1 MQKMSILK
9 PYKFHRLLKSVLWG
23 GDFIADFKGIE
34 SDQERVG
41 ESWELSGVKGNE
53 SVVKGGDDDGLTLSQ
68 LIERHKALLVG
79 EAVYAQHG
87 NQFPLL
93 VKIIDAAQDLSLQ
106 VHPNDELAKQR
117 HGCYGK
123 TEMWYLIN
131 HKPGAKILSGMSQE
145 ITPEEYEQ
153 RVAGNTIL
161 DVVAQHESH
170 EGDVF
175 FLPSGRIH
183 GIGGGNL
190 IAEVQQTSDITYRVY
205 DYDRR
210 DANGNAR
217 ELHVEQARD
226 AIDYKVYDSYV
237 LPNPGDK
244 QGDAPLV
251 KCPYFDVHRH
261 ILNGVDTIEVGDS
274 FLIVMCVK
282 GTAIIT
288 DNNGNETPI
297 HRGETILVPACLTR
311 LHLDGQAM
319 FVTATV

>member
-1 MQKMSILK
+1 MTQLK

-23 GDFIADFKGIE
+23 GERMAYFKGLE
-34 SDQERVG
+34 SDVPRVG
-41 ESWELSGVKGNE
+41 ESWEISGVKGNE

-68 LIERHKALLVG
+68 LIERHKGQLVG

-93 VKIIDAAQDLSLQ
+93 IKFIDAEQDLSLQ

-117 HGCYGK
+117 HNCYGK
-123 TEMWYLIN
+123 TEMWYLID

-153 RVAGNTIL
+153 RVADGTIL

-170 EGDVF
+170 VGDVF

-183 GIGGGNL
+183 GIGAGNL

-210 DANGNAR
+210 DADGNAR

-226 AIDYKVYDSYV
+226 AIDYTVHDSYV
-237 LPNPGDK
+237 LPNPGNAA
-244 QGDAPLV
+244 GETTLV
-251 KCPYFDVHRH
+251 KCPYFDVHR
-261 ILNGVDTIEVGDS
+261 LMLDGVDTIDNDKDS
-274 FLIVMCVK
+274 FLIVMCLK
-282 GTAIIT
+282 GTLIIT
-288 DNNGNETPI
+288 DENGHDTPM
-297 HRGETILVPACLTR
+297 HRGETILVPATLHR
-311 LHLDGQAM
+311 LHLDGQATLL
-319 FVTATV
+319 TATV